1 MAYIA
6 ISYPYHVFMF
16 YPKTR
21 IQWLFPKKELP
32 IKVYVTKAENE
43 KTRLF
48 PTFVLS
54 CQIHKI
60 YPNVNIMT

>member
-1 MAYIA
+1 
-6 ISYPYHVFMF
+6 MF
-16 YPKTR
+16 SCSSQGQDSNGYF
-21 IQWLFPKKELP
+21 QEKELP

-43 KTRLF
+43 KIENTRLF

-60 YPNVNIMT
+60 YPQCQH